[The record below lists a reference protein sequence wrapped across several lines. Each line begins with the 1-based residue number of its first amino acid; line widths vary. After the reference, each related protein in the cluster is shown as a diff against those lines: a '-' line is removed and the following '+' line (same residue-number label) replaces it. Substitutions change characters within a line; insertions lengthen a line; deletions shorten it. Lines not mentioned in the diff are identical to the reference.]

1 MKRIARSVNKMII
14 FKPDMLDQLETYMEL
29 HSTNF
34 SESVRQII
42 RTYFDSNQ
50 TVTNVSINDS
60 EPVEQPI
67 EDTPEILGPNG
78 KTKNDFNWDGIKL

>member
-50 TVTNVSINDS
+50 TVTNVSIQDS
-60 EPVEQPI
+60 TPEPTEQPI
-67 EDTPEILGPNG
+67 EDTPKTNNNG
-78 KTKNDFNWDGIKL
+78 FNWDGVNID